1 MRDKN
6 ALLEQQRKKLI
17 VEKHLHMNIK
27 LDSKL
32 DNFQS
37 LSVTYRIFVCYSD
50 ETREAAALEGGPSQ
64 QLVPGRIKV
73 RREKRQG
80 AITAPGRKGG
90 KAGREKAL
98 EKDDGNRRT
107 MKITNH
113 KSLLVRKTLQ
123 ITNQHNK

>member
-1 MRDKN
+1 MREKH
-6 ALLEQQRKKLI
+6 ALLEQQRKKMI

-37 LSVTYRIFVCYSD
+37 LSVTYRTFVCYSD
-50 ETREAAALEGGPSQ
+50 EAREAVVLEGSPSK
-64 QLVPGRIKV
+64 QLVPSRIKV
-73 RREKRQG
+73 RREKGEG
-80 AITAPGRKGG
+80 AFTAPGRKGG
-90 KAGREKAL
+90 KAGRQEAL